1 MSEDTTSV
9 ITDLLVTGLFLDVPR
24 DQIGPDD
31 GLQSV
36 LGLDSVGFLELRV
49 LCERRFNIRIPDDQF
64 NSENF
69 RSVRRLAGLVNNLT
83 NGVGSAS

>member
-1 MSEDTTSV
+1 MSEDTASV
-9 ITDLLVTGLFLDVPR
+9 ITDLMVTGLFLDVPR
-24 DQIGPDD
+24 EQIGLDD

-49 LCERRFNIRIPDDQF
+49 LCERRFNIRISDDQF

-69 RSVRRLAGLVNNLT
+69 RSVRRLAGLVNHLT